1 MRLLKSMTRGMNK
14 SESQRTLSVGFRALS
29 GPSALGNCVR
39 SSGGTSSFTLVELM
53 AVIGIIALLAVVGVP
68 AIRGLSGSGN
78 RKSALSQLMGVL
90 EIARNTAITSGTNT
104 AVIFPNKFSDAFLGG
119 EINPY
124 RYRTMAIVK
133 WPSSSNSSSVP
144 TMTKEGWIPLPQGIS
159 FVPASLHS
167 LPTVSN
173 VSFRLLTNSSRGD
186 FSSVVFQADGSIA
199 EDYYS
204 TNLTTKGIAFFEGTV
219 AGPDGFTI
227 NWANPRMS
235 NVETITF
242 LRYTGRVIPTLR
254 PTNSF

>member
-1 MRLLKSMTRGMNK
+1 
-14 SESQRTLSVGFRALS
+14 
-29 GPSALGNCVR
+29 
-39 SSGGTSSFTLVELM
+39 M

-104 AVIFPNKFSDAFLGG
+104 AVIFPNRFSDDFMGG

-124 RYRTMAIVK
+124 RYRTLAIVK
-133 WPSSSNSSSVP
+133 WPSSSSP
-144 TMTKEGWIPLPQGIS
+144 ADKIAMTKEGWISLPQGIS
-159 FVPASLHS
+159 FVPGSLHS
-167 LPTVSN
+167 LPIVSN
-173 VSFRLLTNSSRGD
+173 VSFRLLTNSSIGN
-186 FSSVVFQADGSIA
+186 FSSVVFQSDGSIA
-199 EDYYS
+199 DDYYN
-204 TNLTTKGIAFFEGTV
+204 TNLTTRGIAFFEGTV
-219 AGPDGFTI
+219 AGLDGFSV

-242 LRYTGRVIPTLR
+242 LRYTGKAIPTLR